1 MQREATAEVQRITRT
16 CFQDK
21 EEHHQQQLGDQHVFQ
36 EPLRHR
42 EDSAQQRH
50 DLATVPKRIPA
61 AEIVARVESNISK
74 LTPEDRESLRKDIG
88 TVLEQAKP
96 PKSNITKDMEAALK
110 SLKEDSTI
118 MILPADK
125 GRAAVILDTTTYRD
139 KMDNLLS
146 TGPYREIKKDPTDS
160 LVRKLTT
167 LLSGLKKKG
176 SLEENTYQKLR
187 PKRKQPP
194 RIYGLP
200 KIHKP
205 AVPLRPIV
213 SCIGSFAY
221 ELSKFLANILTP
233 LTGDSPHT
241 VRNSTDFA
249 DFVATQSIEDD
260 DAMISFD
267 VESLFTNVPIEGAC
281 RVARERLTADNQLAS
296 RTSLTPEEISSL
308 LEFVLK
314 STYFLYNGKF
324 YEQTEGAAMG
334 SPVSAVIANMYMEA
348 FENTALNDCPPK
360 LEPKIWKRYVDDTFI
375 IVNKHRSKDLLD
387 FMNRRETTIRFTAEH
402 ETNGSLAFLD
412 TEVHRQTDGTLKT
425 TVYRKPTHTDQ
436 YLRYDS
442 HHPHAVKRGLIKCLY
457 DRANRIVTQPSDLS
471 PEQRHLQS
479 ALTLNGYPKAF
490 IKKSRKP
497 KKRIILEEKQFT
509 STIVLPY
516 VSTIAHQLR
525 TATGETQHP
534 HCLQIGHHS

>member
-1 MQREATAEVQRITRT
+1 
-16 CFQDK
+16 
-21 EEHHQQQLGDQHVFQ
+21 
-36 EPLRHR
+36 
-42 EDSAQQRH
+42 
-50 DLATVPKRIPA
+50 
-61 AEIVARVESNISK
+61 
-74 LTPEDRESLRKDIG
+74 
-88 TVLEQAKP
+88 
-96 PKSNITKDMEAALK
+96 
-110 SLKEDSTI
+110 
-118 MILPADK
+118 
-125 GRAAVILDTTTYRD
+125 
-139 KMDNLLS
+139 
-146 TGPYREIKKDPTDS
+146 
-160 LVRKLTT
+160 
-167 LLSGLKKKG
+167 
-176 SLEENTYQKLR
+176 
-187 PKRKQPP
+187 
-194 RIYGLP
+194 
-200 KIHKP
+200 
-205 AVPLRPIV
+205 
-213 SCIGSFAY
+213 
-221 ELSKFLANILTP
+221 
-233 LTGDSPHT
+233 
-241 VRNSTDFA
+241 
-249 DFVATQSIEDD
+249 
-260 DAMISFD
+260 MISFD

-296 RTSLTPEEISSL
+296 RTSLTPEEISTL

-525 TATGETQHP
+525 RRLEKHNIRTVFKSDTTLRNQLVRAKDPVPTNRKDGVVYQIPCKDCNFSYIGETGRPVKERLTEHQRDVRQRNTILSAVAEHAWDQQHQP
-534 HCLQIGHHS
+534 DWSGVRCIDSAQHWHTRRVKEAIRFDSMPTHSIET